1 MFILSYKGHG
11 PFSHFFD
18 GMFMDA
24 IKRDKKGKA
33 DKEVTDN
40 ENWTVRV

>member
-18 GMFMDA
+18 EMFMEA
-24 IKRDKKGKA
+24 IRDKKGKA

-40 ENWTVRV
+40 EKWTVRV